1 MTLDGRT
8 HDQFRD
14 ELAEFAL
21 GILDGRARAALIDHV
36 EGCPECAQRL
46 QELSATAD
54 LLLYV
59 PGGVEPP
66 LGFESGIIDRIRAS
80 ESTATR
86 WQPRRWQLLAAAA
99 AVVAVSFGLGW
110 TLEHSTT
117 SPTAPAQAA
126 GAMKEHVLEA
136 DGHDVGTVYAYKGTP
151 AWMFVTIDDKG
162 APASVRCTIVTR
174 SGARRFIGTFALT
187 SGHGSWGAD
196 LPLGVTSLRNVV
208 LSSANGDVVA
218 QFATSAW
225 NYPTSTIN

>member
-1 MTLDGRT
+1 MTTDSHS
-8 HDQFRD
+8 HDEFRD

-46 QELSATAD
+46 QELSATSD

-80 ESTATR
+80 ETV
-86 WQPRRWQLLAAAA
+86 PRRWRPRGWQLLAAAA

-110 TLEHSTT
+110 TLEHTTT
-117 SPTAPAQAA
+117 SPTTPAQAV
-126 GAMKEHVLEA
+126 GAMKVHVLEA

-151 AWMFVTIDDKG
+151 AWMFVTVDDKA
-162 APASVRCTIVTR
+162 APTSVRCTIVTR
-174 SGARRFIGTFALT
+174 SGAHRFIGTFALAG
-187 SGHGSWGAD
+187 GHGSWGTD
-196 LPLGVTSLRNVV
+196 LPLGVTSVRNVI
-208 LSSANGDVVA
+208 LSSARGDVVA

-225 NYPTSTIN
+225 NYPTSTN